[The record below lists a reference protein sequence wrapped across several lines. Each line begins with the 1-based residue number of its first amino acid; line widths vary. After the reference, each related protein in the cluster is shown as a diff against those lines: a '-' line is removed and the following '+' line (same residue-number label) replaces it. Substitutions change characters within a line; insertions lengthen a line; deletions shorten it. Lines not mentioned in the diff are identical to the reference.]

1 MGPHSLVIHSLV
13 PMAPNQELRSVDPQK
28 QALLGWTPIEDWA
41 ASPGYHSTGQGEG
54 EEQEGEGQEQERA
67 VAARRPLP
75 TRHCPL
81 PSSTYSPVGPRANC
95 WTPSPD
101 STPHSLQTP
110 GLGPPLARCLCI
122 LRFHPLLLLS
132 SPLAPIQSLWTKQ
145 CLVG

>member
-28 QALLGWTPIEDWA
+28 QALLGWTPIGDWA

-81 PSSTYSPVGPRANC
+81 PPSTYSPVGPRANC

-101 STPHSLQTP
+101 STPRSLQTP